1 MADEMRPPNEQSQEA
16 EGTVET
22 PASAEREVREAVED
36 TITHKAGPQKFG
48 TFSGVFTP
56 TLLTILGV
64 IMYLREGWVVGN
76 AGLIGAWLVI
86 LLSFAITTCTA
97 LSLASVVTN
106 IRIGAGGAFS
116 IISQSLGLEMGG
128 SIGIPLYISQ
138 ALAVAMYIFGFRA
151 GWTYI
156 FPDHPAIVVDFAAF
170 AILFGIGYVSAGLA
184 FKVQYIILAIIIGSL
199 ASIGWAAVDGSMTEP
214 IQWWG
219 DFPGSPET
227 GFAGIG
233 FWAVFAV
240 FFPAST
246 GIMAGANMSGE
257 LANPRKSIPIGT
269 LSAIGLSLLVYLALA
284 FWLASSATVDELTGN
299 YTVMVDKA
307 AWGPAV
313 LGGLLGATFSSALSS
328 IVGAPRIMQ
337 ALAEHNILPGSS
349 WFAKKSETGEPRNA
363 MIATGVLVL
372 AALMLRNLNAIAP
385 LITMFFLVTYA
396 MINAVVLLEQSLK
409 LVSFRPLLRLPRAVS
424 FVGALGCVF
433 AMFIVNPTFS
443 LVAVAV
449 VLVLHAYLMRKH
461 LKAPFGDVRSGLL
474 AAMAEWSAKKMESV
488 TGPRQKTW
496 KANMLVPVE
505 NAAQVSRV
513 YGLVRNLAYP
523 KGFVRLLGLTGQR
536 NYQELTE
543 NLPKLADRLQD
554 DSIFATWTVV
564 RAATF
569 SENVAAGLE
578 ALGGAFFRSNMI
590 FLRLSGN
597 TERDAEIERLVN
609 DAETYD
615 LGALVYLDPPNAS
628 DEHATE
634 KSTGFEEALQTFGRH
649 EGGVHLVLDTP
660 ERGWQIG
667 TDLGNADLAMLLAYK
682 LKTNWKTKLTITAR
696 IQDASERKD
705 ALNYLRAAVELARIP
720 NAMLRLAESEEELDY
735 SMAEG
740 EEKPTITLFSLS
752 TPADFATLRARSERV
767 RTACLF
773 AVDSERE
780 NALI

>member
-1 MADEMRPPNEQSQEA
+1 
-16 EGTVET
+16 
-22 PASAEREVREAVED
+22 
-36 TITHKAGPQKFG
+36 
-48 TFSGVFTP
+48 
-56 TLLTILGV
+56 
-64 IMYLREGWVVGN
+64 
-76 AGLIGAWLVI
+76 
-86 LLSFAITTCTA
+86 
-97 LSLASVVTN
+97 
-106 IRIGAGGAFS
+106 FS

-184 FKVQYIILAIIIGSL
+184 FKVQYVILAIIIGSL
-199 ASIGWAAVDGSMTEP
+199 VSVGWAAFGGSMSEP

-269 LSAIGLSLLVYLALA
+269 LSAIGLSLVVYLALA

-349 WFAKKSETGEPRNA
+349 WFARKSETGEPRNA

-372 AALMLRNLNAIAP
+372 GALMLRNLNAIAP

-396 MINAVVLLEQSLK
+396 MINIVVLLEQSLK
-409 LVSFRPLLRLPRAVS
+409 LVSFRPLLRIPRAVS
-424 FVGALGCVF
+424 LVGAFGCVF

-443 LVAVAV
+443 LVAVGV

-474 AAMAEWSAKKMESV
+474 AAMAEWAAKKMEAM
-488 TGPRQKTW
+488 TGPRQKSW

-505 NAAQVSRV
+505 NSAQAAKV
-513 YGLVRNLAYP
+513 YGLLRNLAYP

-543 NLPKLADRLQD
+543 NLPRLADRLQA
-554 DSIFATWTVV
+554 DSVFATWTVV
-564 RAATF
+564 RAASF

-578 ALGGAFFRSNMI
+578 ALGGAFFRSNTI

-597 TERDAEIERLVN
+597 TQRDAEIEHLVD
-609 DAETYD
+609 DAKAYE
-615 LGALVYLDPPNAS
+615 LGALIYLGPPPPEGERPADD
-628 DEHATE
+628 DEET
-634 KSTGFEEALQTFGRH
+634 EEALQAFGRH

-660 ERGWQIG
+660 ENGWRIG
-667 TDLGNADLAMLLAYK
+667 TDLADADLAMLLAYK
-682 LKTNWKTKLTITAR
+682 LKTNWKTRLTITAR
-696 IQDASERKD
+696 IQDPGERKD
-705 ALNYLRAAVELARIP
+705 ALDYMRAAVELARIP

-735 SMAEG
+735 SVAAG
-740 EEKPTITLFSLS
+740 EELPAVTLFSLHAPDDYAS
-752 TPADFATLRARSERV
+752 MRARSKRV
-767 RTACLF
+767 RTPCLF
-773 AVDSERE
+773 AMDSERE
-780 NALI
+780 NALV